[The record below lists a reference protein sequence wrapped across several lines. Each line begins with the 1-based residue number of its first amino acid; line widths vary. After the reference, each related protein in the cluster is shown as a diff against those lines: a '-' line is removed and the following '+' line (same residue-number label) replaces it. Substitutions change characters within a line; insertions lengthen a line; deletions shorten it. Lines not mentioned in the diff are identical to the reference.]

1 MSRTDH
7 ATFALISGGG
17 TGGHVF
23 PALALAE
30 ELVARGHARDTIR
43 FVGAQRGI
51 EATAVPAA
59 GFTVELLPGRGLLR
73 SWTPSALLR
82 NARAA
87 WDNVV
92 AFVRAFALV
101 RDTRPR
107 VVVGVGAYASLPA
120 LVAAAALRIPTVVH
134 EADAHPGLANR
145 IAVRLG
151 ARAAVSFPGTP
162 LRGAE
167 VTGNPIRPAIAGV
180 HRHPVTPPMV
190 AVVGGSLGARRLNDA
205 ALALGE
211 LWRDRADLVIH
222 HVTGERDYEEC
233 RSRLAAR
240 HRPGDQLDY
249 KLVRFEEHMDT
260 VYTDATVMVSRAGGM
275 TAELAAVGMPAV
287 LVPLPG
293 APGDHQTRNAE
304 AFALAGAA
312 VVVRDDR
319 LDGAVL
325 SRELGAL
332 LDAPARLAAMSDAA
346 RALARPDATARF
358 ADLVE
363 EAARGRR

>member
-1 MSRTDH
+1 
-7 ATFALISGGG
+7 
-17 TGGHVF
+17 
-23 PALALAE
+23 
-30 ELVARGHARDTIR
+30 
-43 FVGAQRGI
+43 
-51 EATAVPAA
+51 
-59 GFTVELLPGRGLLR
+59 
-73 SWTPSALLR
+73 
-82 NARAA
+82 
-87 WDNVV
+87 
-92 AFVRAFALV
+92 
-101 RDTRPR
+101 
-107 VVVGVGAYASLPA
+107 
-120 LVAAAALRIPTVVH
+120 
-134 EADAHPGLANR
+134 
-145 IAVRLG
+145 
-151 ARAAVSFPGTP
+151 
-162 LRGAE
+162 
-167 VTGNPIRPAIAGV
+167 
-180 HRHPVTPPMV
+180 MV

-346 RALARPDATARF
+346 RAGPPGRHGAVCRSRRGGSSWPALSSTWRASTF
-358 ADLVE
+358 
-363 EAARGRR
+363 RGREWCTSSRSAAGR